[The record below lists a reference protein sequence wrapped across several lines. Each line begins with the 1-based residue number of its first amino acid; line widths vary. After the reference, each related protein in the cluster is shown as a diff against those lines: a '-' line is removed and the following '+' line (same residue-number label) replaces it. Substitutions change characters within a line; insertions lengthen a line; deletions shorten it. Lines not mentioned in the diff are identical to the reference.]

1 MTKESN
7 RLQNGLNVLQSEMLS
22 LRMDNNRLNQL
33 VNRGHMAVPENNSER
48 TDEANKNRSQPQL
61 VAADKKP
68 DFDNLTLPAKNLG
81 MNQCSTIGAN

>member
-1 MTKESN
+1 MAHHQLREW
-7 RLQNGLNVLQSEMLS
+7 LNALQSEMLS

-48 TDEANKNRSQPQL
+48 SVEANKNKNQPRQ

-68 DFDNLTLPAKNLG
+68 DFDNLSLPAKSLG
-81 MNQCSTIGAN
+81 TV